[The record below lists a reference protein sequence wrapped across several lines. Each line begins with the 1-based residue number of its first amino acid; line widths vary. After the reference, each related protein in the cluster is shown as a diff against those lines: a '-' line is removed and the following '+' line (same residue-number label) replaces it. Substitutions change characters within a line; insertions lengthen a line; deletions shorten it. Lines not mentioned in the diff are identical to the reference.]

1 MYKKKHA
8 QKRHKQV
15 NDCFKLDSILFKKTF
30 DQFTLKFSLCNF
42 RRM

>member
-15 NDCFKLDSILFKKTF
+15 HDCFKLDSILFKKNVWPIYF
-30 DQFTLKFSLCNF
+30 EI
-42 RRM
+42 